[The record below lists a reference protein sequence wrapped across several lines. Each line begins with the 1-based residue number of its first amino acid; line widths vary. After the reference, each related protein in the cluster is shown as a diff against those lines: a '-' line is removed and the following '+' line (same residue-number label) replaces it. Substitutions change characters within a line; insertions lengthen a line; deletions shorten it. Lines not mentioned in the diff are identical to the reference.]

1 MRVMNQNKTM
11 SAYLWIQI
19 FAWIGFLS
27 VALGAFGAH
36 ILKKHL
42 SPEELQIFETG
53 VKYQFYHCLAG
64 ILVAILS
71 LVIQEEKILK
81 TCAFF
86 LTGIF
91 FFSGS
96 LYILCITQVKSWG
109 MVTPI
114 GGTLFLI
121 GWAWFAFS
129 IRKHY
134 ESKNL

>member
-1 MRVMNQNKTM
+1 MRDMNQNKM
-11 SAYLWIQI
+11 LSASLWLQV

-36 ILKKHL
+36 ALKKSL
-42 SPEELQIFETG
+42 SPEEMQIFETG
-53 VKYQFYHCLAG
+53 AKYQFYHCLAG

-71 LVIQEEKILK
+71 IILQEEKFLK

-86 LTGIF
+86 LSGIF

-96 LYILCITQVKSWG
+96 LYILCITHVKTWG
-109 MVTPI
+109 MITPI

-129 IRKHY
+129 LRKHY
-134 ESKNL
+134 ESQKL